1 MPDLTPIVYVVDDDN
16 SVRESL
22 EDVICKAGWQ
32 PLLFAS
38 AEAFLS
44 NPRQLRPS
52 CLVLEVLLPGL
63 TGLDLQQQLSSDRTD
78 MPIIFISAH
87 SDVPMTV
94 RAMKAGATE
103 FLTKPLNEQAL
114 LEAIRLALDCSRAM
128 QGAASEMKTLQQR
141 YSCLSNRERE
151 VMNLVVSGLRNK
163 QVADELGISEITV
176 KAHRGHMMR
185 KMQAPS
191 LAELVT
197 FAAKLHIQRDGPFRQ
212 TSIRIVSGTCVPSHA
227 HRPAAATRWQQ
238 DPRHSAQSDARHH
251 PAP

>member
-1 MPDLTPIVYVVDDDN
+1 MSDPTPIVYVVDDDN

-22 EDVICKAGWQ
+22 KDMICKAGWQ

-44 NPRQLRPS
+44 NPPQLRPS

-63 TGLDLQQQLSSDRTD
+63 TGLDLQQQLSSDRAD

-114 LEAIRLALDCSRAM
+114 LEAMRLALDCSRAM
-128 QGAASEMKTLQQR
+128 QAAASEMATLQQC
-141 YSCLSNRERE
+141 YSCLSNRERQ
-151 VMNLVVSGLRNK
+151 VMSLVVSGLRNK
-163 QVADELGISEITV
+163 QVAHELRISEITV
-176 KAHRGHMMR
+176 KAHRGRMMR
-185 KMQAPS
+185 KMRAAS

-197 FAAKLHIQRDGPFRQ
+197 IAAKLHVPQDGLFRQ
-212 TSIRIVSGTCVPSHA
+212 TSILMRSQSTHGERHQSTI
-227 HRPAAATRWQQ
+227 AT
-238 DPRHSAQSDARHH
+238 PRKMRHYSLH
-251 PAP
+251 QLA